1 MLQDQLD
8 SISYTSNA
16 ITIQQKSLY
25 IANVALHTLHC
36 IACAAHDALAGK
48 QALGLV
54 GELLKLHA
62 TDCRYFHL
70 FSSKMQ
76 NSMIF
81 VFFSPKTN
89 LSDLH
94 ALLMTQRNEQ
104 NVISLDQIQAN
115 FLLAHDVNL
124 INETRR

>member
-1 MLQDQLD
+1 
-8 SISYTSNA
+8 
-16 ITIQQKSLY
+16 
-25 IANVALHTLHC
+25 
-36 IACAAHDALAGK
+36 
-48 QALGLV
+48 
-54 GELLKLHA
+54 
-62 TDCRYFHL
+62 
-70 FSSKMQ
+70 
-76 NSMIF
+76 MIF

-94 ALLMTQRNEQ
+94 ALLTTQRNEQ